1 LVDYLKQKK
10 AYKTLYMR
18 QLEEVHQHFDLVS
31 LDLLNEQKM
40 DTELFV

>member
-1 LVDYLKQKK
+1 
-10 AYKTLYMR
+10 MR